1 MRRKRDKRR
10 DSTPKARKGGE
21 HVEKSRRNG
30 KIHRERKK
38 VHDGK
43 RVVPWKKR
51 KEHCEKRT
59 EKEQSTKKGKSGP

>member
-1 MRRKRDKRR
+1 M
-10 DSTPKARKGGE
+10 TPKARKGGE

-51 KEHCEKRT
+51 KEHCGKRT
-59 EKEQSTKKGKSGP
+59 EKKTVDEGRKERSMKKGRSN